1 MKNLGQ
7 KILLQVFCHPA
18 WTSFIIAVVLVPL
31 SVFFFVTEVGTDTPV
46 KEGLLILII
55 VLGFFGIWAGL
66 GFALYSNSE
75 KYVTYTTTTD
85 ESIILLRVSSEG
97 KVIETGTAM
106 WGTERIYKIKKP
118 YCWQH
123 YPRQKDR
130 ILVET
135 NIISENLFG
144 RTIIPVEIDIRL
156 NGDFDWQE
164 IYDKVIKS
172 MNEENI
178 DEFVRKTL
186 LASAKTNQKEVDN
199 LTQQHAERKISDIVL
214 LNKVGELIDIPRN
227 LFKNCRRDTEPGI
240 LLKEPTVKVCK
251 GVSCET

>member
-1 MKNLGQ
+1 MKNLSQ
-7 KILLQVFCHPA
+7 KILLRVFCHPA
-18 WTSFIIAVVLVPL
+18 WTSCIIAVVVVSL
-31 SVFFFVTEVGTDTPV
+31 SVFFFVTEVGTDTNL

-55 VLGFFGIWAGL
+55 FFGFFGIWSGL
-66 GFALYSNSE
+66 GFALYNNSE
-75 KYVTYTTTTD
+75 KYITYTTD
-85 ESIILLRVSSEG
+85 ESITLLRVSSEG
-97 KVIETGTAM
+97 KVIEIGTAM
-106 WGTERIYKIKKP
+106 WGTERIYKIRKP

-123 YPRQKDR
+123 CPRKKDR

-164 IYDKVIKS
+164 IYDKVIKG
-172 MNEENI
+172 MNEESI

-186 LASAKTNQKEVDN
+186 LASAKTDQEGVDN